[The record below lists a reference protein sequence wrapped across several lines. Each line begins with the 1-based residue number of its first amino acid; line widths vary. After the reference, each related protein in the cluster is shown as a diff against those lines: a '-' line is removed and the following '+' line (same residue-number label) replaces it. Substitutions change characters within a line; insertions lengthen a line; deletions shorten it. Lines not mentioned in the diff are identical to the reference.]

1 MPPGCRCTLRAHYAR
16 GTKRRRAAN
25 SFTECE
31 LNFLAAAAEA
41 AQPFALV
48 YLCILPTQ
56 TANNES
62 RVLFA
67 EAARRRVVL
76 VQSAITQPPHNY
88 NCTSSILAAAAE
100 KRLGVRRV
108 YLFAG
113 ARCFSFSLSLSA
125 PGCIQTQTQRA
136 ARRLSACK
144 ATINNR
150 PAMHSGMQIRRG
162 RCFAPE
168 RAISCE

>member
-1 MPPGCRCTLRAHYAR
+1 MHAARAAQNAA
-16 GTKRRRAAN
+16 AAN

-88 NCTSSILAAAAE
+88 NCTSSILSLAAE

-113 ARCFSFSLSLSA
+113 ARCFSLSA

-144 ATINNR
+144 ATINNG

>member
-1 MPPGCRCTLRAHYAR
+1 MHAARAAQNAA
-16 GTKRRRAAN
+16 AAN
-25 SFTECE
+25 SFRECE
-31 LNFLAAAAEA
+31 LNFLAAAEA

-88 NCTSSILAAAAE
+88 NCTSSFLSLAAE

-113 ARCFSFSLSLSA
+113 ARCFSLSLGPRLHPNSNTTS
-125 PGCIQTQTQRA
+125 CTQ
-136 ARRLSACK
+136 
-144 ATINNR
+144 
-150 PAMHSGMQIRRG
+150 
-162 RCFAPE
+162 
-168 RAISCE
+168 AICLQGDDK

>member
-1 MPPGCRCTLRAHYAR
+1 MHARAAQNAAA
-16 GTKRRRAAN
+16 AAN

-31 LNFLAAAAEA
+31 LNFLAAAEA

-67 EAARRRVVL
+67 EAARRRVAL

-88 NCTSSILAAAAE
+88 NCTSSSRSRKAPRRASSLFICGRKVFLSRPPAASKLKHNEQHA
-100 KRLGVRRV
+100 G
-108 YLFAG
+108 YL
-113 ARCFSFSLSLSA
+113 L
-125 PGCIQTQTQRA
+125 
-136 ARRLSACK
+136 ARR
-144 ATINNR
+144 R
-150 PAMHSGMQIRRG
+150 
-162 RCFAPE
+162 
-168 RAISCE
+168 

>member
-1 MPPGCRCTLRAHYAR
+1 LRAHYARGAR

-88 NCTSSILAAAAE
+88 NCTSSILAAAAAE

-113 ARCFSFSLSLSA
+113 ARCFSLSLSLGPQLHPNSNTTS
-125 PGCIQTQTQRA
+125 CTQ
-136 ARRLSACK
+136 
-144 ATINNR
+144 
-150 PAMHSGMQIRRG
+150 
-162 RCFAPE
+162 
-168 RAISCE
+168 AICLQGDDK